1 MTRVG
6 IVTGL
11 VAEARLFGRS
21 ASRTGDDAPLVACA
35 GPGRGREGAE
45 ALIAQGAEALVSF
58 GLAGGLDPWLK
69 PGDLV
74 CPGQISLQNDEA
86 FPTDDLWRER
96 ILAEAR
102 MSGLDATDG
111 ALFGSDQPVADPDAK
126 HRLAHETDAI
136 AVDMESHGVAA
147 VAAAHDVPFIAL
159 RAIADTAERPLPPA
173 ALAAVDAEGRVRH
186 ASVMLALCLSPGQI
200 PAMIGLARDSRAG
213 MAALGRASGF
223 GSLVLGL
230 L

>member
-11 VAEARLFGRS
+11 VAEARLFGRL
-21 ASRTGDDAPLVACA
+21 ADRPRDDAPLIACA
-35 GPGRGREGAE
+35 GPGRGRQGAE
-45 ALIAQGAEALVSF
+45 ALMARGAEALVSF

-74 CPGQISLQNDEA
+74 CPERISSQGEEA
-86 FPTDDLWRER
+86 FQTDDLWRER

-102 MSGLDATDG
+102 MSGVEAADG
-111 ALFGSDQPVADPDAK
+111 ALFGSDHPVSDPDAK

-147 VAAAHDVPFIAL
+147 VAADRNVPFIAL
-159 RAIADTAERPLPPA
+159 RAIADSAERPLPAA
-173 ALAAVDAEGRVRH
+173 ALEAVDAEGRVRH
-186 ASVMLALCLSPGQI
+186 TSVMLALCRRPGQI
-200 PAMIGLARDSRAG
+200 PAMIGLAQDSRAG
-213 MAALGRASGF
+213 MATLGRASGF